1 MPRWII
7 SVVGCAA
14 LRLAV
19 AEVEPPG
26 ERGRFVTTE
35 GTEESRVRWLG
46 GLIEPRII
54 RIMQKGKL
62 FFYLFAYLAYFAVK

>member
-19 AEVEPPG
+19 AEVEPHG
-26 ERGRFVTTE
+26 GRGRFVTTE
-35 GTEESRVRWLG
+35 GAEEWRVSWLG
-46 GLIEPRII
+46 GLIEPRIT
-54 RIMQKGKL
+54 RMKMRCG
-62 FFYLFAYLAYFAVK
+62 